1 MKDLLVFLIKADPK
15 YAKNYLGRGNAC
27 IMTSDP
33 ARATTSCAH
42 WKSIPTT
49 PLPKRLCSSCTGRSG
64 CKNNPDY
71 ERGLSTLWISKF
83 KEAYYNGVAVGIHGN
98 HIESTYPDGTPR
110 KPGDFAGV
118 APDPADPPLFES
130 EPAYLDRLGLLTD
143 DERDKRN
150 PTDFESIPL
159 PAEYWP

>member
-1 MKDLLVFLIKADPK
+1 M
-15 YAKNYLGRGNAC
+15 
-27 IMTSDP
+27 
-33 ARATTSCAH
+33 
-42 WKSIPTT
+42 PTGPPGGHGT
-49 PLPKRLCSSCTGRSG
+49 PWHECLAA

-71 ERGLSTLWISKF
+71 ERGLPTLWVSKF
-83 KEAYYNGVAVGIHGN
+83 KVAYYNGVAVDIHGN
-98 HIESTYPDGTPR
+98 HIESTQPDGTPR

-143 DERDKRN
+143 DERDKLN
-150 PTDFESIPL
+150 PTDFEPIPL